1 MAIYLGFGNIIFM
14 KLFFLITSVMTAFA
28 ANSVLTRLALTSN
41 SIGPSNFAL
50 LRAASGA
57 LVLLLL
63 VLIVQKQIPRFKFN
77 SIISALSLVCYL
89 IGFSFS
95 YLTVDTGIGALILF
109 GGSMVVM
116 FASALFLQEKIPLT
130 RFIGVFISLLGL
142 FILVNPG
149 FSENSLFGVALM
161 FLASFG
167 WGLYSVL
174 GSRQK
179 NPLSN
184 TAGNFIIA
192 LIIIIPIAFIIP
204 DKVETNYYGF
214 FLAIFSGSVTS
225 GLGYSLWYWV
235 LPKINIT
242 TASTAQLTVPLIAAF
257 GGYLFIWES
266 LNWQFYI
273 AAILI
278 LGGISLPVFYKR

>member
-1 MAIYLGFGNIIFM
+1 MAIYLGFDNIIFM
-14 KLFFLITSVMTAFA
+14 KLFFLITIVMTAFA

-184 TAGNFIIA
+184 TAGNFIIS

>member
-204 DKVETNYYGF
+204 DKVETKYYGF

>member
-1 MAIYLGFGNIIFM
+1 MAIYLGFDNIIFM
-14 KLFFLITSVMTAFA
+14 KLFFLITIVMTAFA

-50 LRAASGA
+50 LRAAYGA

-95 YLTVDTGIGALILF
+95 YLTVDTGIVALILF

-214 FLAIFSGSVTS
+214 FLAIFSGSITS

>member
-1 MAIYLGFGNIIFM
+1 M
-14 KLFFLITSVMTAFA
+14 KLFFLISTVMTAFA

-63 VLIVQKQIPRFKFN
+63 VLIIQKQIPRFKLN

-109 GGSMVVM
+109 GGSMIVM
-116 FASALFLQEKIPLT
+116 FVSALFLQEKIPLT

-142 FILVNPG
+142 FILVDPG
-149 FSENSLFGVALM
+149 FAENSLFGVALM

-214 FLAIFSGSVTS
+214 FLAIFSGSITS

>member
-14 KLFFLITSVMTAFA
+14 KLFFLITTVMTAFA

-63 VLIVQKQIPRFKFN
+63 VLFVQKQIPRFKFN

>member
-1 MAIYLGFGNIIFM
+1 
-14 KLFFLITSVMTAFA
+14 MTAFA
-28 ANSVLTRLALTSN
+28 ANSELTRLALTSN

-63 VLIVQKQIPRFKFN
+63 VLIIQKQIPRFKLN

-109 GGSMVVM
+109 GGSMIVM
-116 FASALFLQEKIPLT
+116 FVSALFLQEKIPLT

-142 FILVNPG
+142 FILVDPG
-149 FSENSLFGVALM
+149 FAENSLFGVALM

-214 FLAIFSGSVTS
+214 FLAIFSGSITS

>member
-1 MAIYLGFGNIIFM
+1 M
-14 KLFFLITSVMTAFA
+14 KLFFLISTVMTAFA

-41 SIGPSNFAL
+41 SIGPSNFAF

-63 VLIVQKQIPRFKFN
+63 VLIIQKQIPRFKLN

>member
-57 LVLLLL
+57 LVLLVL

>member
-1 MAIYLGFGNIIFM
+1 M
-14 KLFFLITSVMTAFA
+14 KLFFLISTVMTAFA

-41 SIGPSNFAL
+41 SIGPSNFAF

-192 LIIIIPIAFIIP
+192 LIIIIPITFIIP

-214 FLAIFSGSVTS
+214 FLAIFSGSITS

>member
-1 MAIYLGFGNIIFM
+1 M
-14 KLFFLITSVMTAFA
+14 KLFFLISTVMIAFA

-41 SIGPSNFAL
+41 SIGPSNFAF

-63 VLIVQKQIPRFKFN
+63 VLIIQKQIPRFKLN

-109 GGSMVVM
+109 GGSMIVM
-116 FASALFLQEKIPLT
+116 FVSALFLQEKIPLT

-142 FILVNPG
+142 FILVDPG
-149 FSENSLFGVALM
+149 FAENSLFGVALM

-192 LIIIIPIAFIIP
+192 LIIIIPITFIIP

-214 FLAIFSGSVTS
+214 FLAIFSGSITS

>member
-57 LVLLLL
+57 LVLLVL

-192 LIIIIPIAFIIP
+192 LIIIMPIAFIIP

>member
-14 KLFFLITSVMTAFA
+14 KLFFLITTVMTAFA

>member
-1 MAIYLGFGNIIFM
+1 M
-14 KLFFLITSVMTAFA
+14 KLFFLISTVMTAFA

-174 GSRQK
+174 GNRQK

-184 TAGNFIIA
+184 TAGNFIIE
-192 LIIIIPIAFIIP
+192 LIIIIPISFIIP

-214 FLAIFSGSVTS
+214 FLAIFSGSITS